1 MLIELGD
8 AEGDQAIV
16 VEAEKDLEAIRAK
29 AETMQVEGLL
39 SGEADGNDCYLEVHA
54 GAGGTEEQDWAEML
68 LRMYTRWAE
77 RRGFQVEWLEESAGE
92 EAGLKSA
99 TLKVSG
105 QHACGSLQTERERK
119 SAVGG
124 KRV

>member
-54 GAGGTEEQDWAEML
+54 GAGGTEAQDWAEML

-77 RRGFQVEWLEESAGE
+77 RRGFKVEWLEESAGE
-92 EAGLKSA
+92 EAGLKYA
-99 TLKVSG
+99 TPKVSG
-105 QHACGSLQTERERK
+105 TRSEERRGGEGGGSTGRSRWW
-119 SAVGG
+119 A
-124 KRV
+124 

>member
-54 GAGGTEEQDWAEML
+54 GAGGTEAQDWAEML

-77 RRGFQVEWLEESAGE
+77 RRRSEEHTSELQSLMRTSYAVFC
-92 EAGLKSA
+92 LK
-99 TLKVSG
+99 K
-105 QHACGSLQTERERK
+105 QT
-119 SAVGG
+119 ST
-124 KRV
+124 

>member
-54 GAGGTEEQDWAEML
+54 GAGGTEAQNWAEML

-77 RRGFQVEWLEESAGE
+77 RRGFKVEWLEESAGE

-99 TLKVSG
+99 TLTDAG
-105 QHACGSLQTERERK
+105 RNA
-119 SAVGG
+119 
-124 KRV
+124 

>member
-54 GAGGTEEQDWAEML
+54 GAGGTEAQDWAEML

-77 RRGFQVEWLEESAGE
+77 RRGFQVEWLDARAGQQ
-92 EAGLKSA
+92 AGLTYV
-99 TLKVSG
+99 TLQVSRDNASG
-105 QHACGSLQTERERK
+105 GLTTARAERRR
-119 SAVGG
+119 G
-124 KRV
+124 RPTP